1 MTMSALS
8 GYPLQ
13 AAAVVATMYEVAC
26 AAVWID
32 SDDSV
37 EMVVRRAGR
46 SPDDTVGP
54 AWNPPRGTLAVA
66 ADST

>member
-8 GYPLQ
+8 GHPLQ

-26 AAVWID
+26 AAVCID

-37 EMVVRRAGR
+37 EMVVRRA
-46 SPDDTVGP
+46 
-54 AWNPPRGTLAVA
+54 VA
-66 ADST
+66 R